1 MLSKAGLRKLT
12 IIGRKVKVE
21 FLLQD
26 LPAAGGKGSCRLCYL
41 LGGQEKEK
49 SWDIVFVSGGRQM
62 HFLQKL
68 EEAEEIEGI
77 VDCRIF
83 LPGGKEI
90 RGEADAVT
98 EEKQNVEKVGVKV
111 QIPDIEREKKPES
124 KSEERQL
131 KKSEEWKETKQKSR
145 SEECQ
150 MKKPESKSEECQM
163 KRSESKSEE
172 RQLKKSE
179 EWKETKQK
187 PKSEECQMKKPE
199 SKSEE
204 RQIKKTESDSEVA
217 PGDEE
222 RSQEMQ
228 NKSRVETKESRK
240 ETEIPEN
247 QVLYIQDLT
256 QLLSMGEKQRELYYN
271 SFLLHGYYQYR
282 HVVAGDGFI
291 GVPGN
296 FSQREAIAA
305 KMMGFPLFIEA
316 ENLQHCEIGEETRTE
331 MPQMGAYG
339 YFLCKVK

>member
-1 MLSKAGLRKLT
+1 MSEAGLRKLT
-12 IIGRKVKVE
+12 VMGRKVKVE

-98 EEKQNVEKVGVKV
+98 EEKQNVEETDVKM
-111 QIPDIEREKKPES
+111 QIPNIDREGKMNQ
-124 KSEERQL
+124 KSE
-131 KKSEEWKETKQKSR
+131 
-145 SEECQ
+145 
-150 MKKPESKSEECQM
+150 
-163 KRSESKSEE
+163 SEE

-187 PKSEECQMKKPE
+187 PKSEECQMKKSE
-199 SKSEE
+199 SESEE

-217 PGDEE
+217 LGDEE
-222 RSQEMQ
+222 RSQEAQ
-228 NKSRVETKESRK
+228 NKSCVETKESRK

>member
-1 MLSKAGLRKLT
+1 MFTQNKDYVYVYKGVQKLSKAGLRKLT
-12 IIGRKVKVE
+12 VMGRKVKVE

-26 LPAAGGKGSCRLCYL
+26 LPAIGGKGSCRLCYL

-90 RGEADAVT
+90 HGEADAVT
-98 EEKQNVEKVGVKV
+98 KEKQNVEAADARM
-111 QIPDIEREKKPES
+111 QIPDIDKEGKMKQKSE
-124 KSEERQL
+124 SEERQI
-131 KKSEEWKETKQKSR
+131 KKSEEWKETKQKS
-145 SEECQ
+145 
-150 MKKPESKSEECQM
+150 
-163 KRSESKSEE
+163 
-172 RQLKKSE
+172 
-179 EWKETKQK
+179 
-187 PKSEECQMKKPE
+187 KSEECQMKKSE

-204 RQIKKTESDSEVA
+204 RQIKKPESDSEVA

-222 RSQEMQ
+222 RSQETQ
-228 NKSRVETKESRK
+228 NKSRVEGKGSRK

-339 YFLCKVK
+339 YFLCEVK

>member
-12 IIGRKVKVE
+12 IMGRKVKVE

-26 LPAAGGKGSCRLCYL
+26 LAAAGGKGSCRLCYL

-62 HFLQKL
+62 QFLQKL
-68 EEAEEIEGI
+68 EEAEEMEGI

-98 EEKQNVEKVGVKV
+98 EEKQNVEAADARM
-111 QIPDIEREKKPES
+111 QIPDIDKEEKMKQ
-124 KSEERQL
+124 KSESEEHQI
-131 KKSEEWKETKQKSR
+131 KKSEEWKETKQKS
-145 SEECQ
+145 
-150 MKKPESKSEECQM
+150 KSEECQI
-163 KRSESKSEE
+163 
-172 RQLKKSE
+172 
-179 EWKETKQK
+179 
-187 PKSEECQMKKPE
+187 KKPE
-199 SKSEE
+199 S
-204 RQIKKTESDSEVA
+204 ESKVA

-240 ETEIPEN
+240 KTEIPEN
-247 QVLYIQDLT
+247 QVHYIQDLT

-316 ENLQHCEIGEETRTE
+316 ENLQHCEIGEESRAE

-339 YFLCKVK
+339 YFLCKVR

>member
-12 IIGRKVKVE
+12 VMGRKVKVE

-41 LGGQEKEK
+41 LGGQEREK

-62 HFLQKL
+62 QFLQKL
-68 EEAEEIEGI
+68 EEAEEMEGI

-98 EEKQNVEKVGVKV
+98 EEKQNVEETDVRM
-111 QIPDIEREKKPES
+111 QIPDIDKEGKMKQKPE
-124 KSEERQL
+124 SEERQI
-131 KKSEEWKETKQKSR
+131 KKSEESKETKQK
-145 SEECQ
+145 
-150 MKKPESKSEECQM
+150 SKSEECQM
-163 KRSESKSEE
+163 KKSESKSEE
-172 RQLKKSE
+172 
-179 EWKETKQK
+179 
-187 PKSEECQMKKPE
+187 CQIKKPE
-199 SKSEE
+199 S
-204 RQIKKTESDSEVA
+204 ESKVT

-316 ENLQHCEIGEETRTE
+316 ENLQHCEIGEESRAE

-339 YFLCKVK
+339 YFLCKVR

>member
-12 IIGRKVKVE
+12 VMGRKVKVE

-26 LPAAGGKGSCRLCYL
+26 LPAIGGKGSCRLRYL

-49 SWDIVFVSGGRQM
+49 SWDIVFVSGGRQI

-68 EEAEEIEGI
+68 EEAEEMEGI

-98 EEKQNVEKVGVKV
+98 EEKQNVEEMEVRM
-111 QIPDIEREKKPES
+111 QIPDID
-124 KSEERQL
+124 
-131 KKSEEWKETKQKSR
+131 KEGKMKQKSE
-145 SEECQ
+145 SEEHQ
-150 MKKPESKSEECQM
+150 I
-163 KRSESKSEE
+163 
-172 RQLKKSE
+172 KKSE

-187 PKSEECQMKKPE
+187 PKSEECQMKKSE

-204 RQIKKTESDSEVA
+204 CQIKKPESESKVA

-316 ENLQHCEIGEETRTE
+316 ENLQHCEIGEESRAE

-339 YFLCKVK
+339 YFLCKVR

>member
-12 IIGRKVKVE
+12 IMGRKVKVE

-26 LPAAGGKGSCRLCYL
+26 LPAIGGKGSCRLRYL

-49 SWDIVFVSGGRQM
+49 SWDIVFVSGGRQI

-68 EEAEEIEGI
+68 EEAEEMEGI

-98 EEKQNVEKVGVKV
+98 EEKQNVEEMDVRM
-111 QIPDIEREKKPES
+111 QIPDID
-124 KSEERQL
+124 
-131 KKSEEWKETKQKSR
+131 KEGKMKQKSE
-145 SEECQ
+145 SEEHQ
-150 MKKPESKSEECQM
+150 I
-163 KRSESKSEE
+163 
-172 RQLKKSE
+172 KKSE

-187 PKSEECQMKKPE
+187 PKSEECQMKKSE

-204 RQIKKTESDSEVA
+204 CQIKKPESESKVA

-228 NKSRVETKESRK
+228 NKSRVETKESKK

-316 ENLQHCEIGEETRTE
+316 ENLQHCEIGEESRAE

-339 YFLCKVK
+339 YFLCKVR

>member
-12 IIGRKVKVE
+12 VMGRKVKVE

-26 LPAAGGKGSCRLCYL
+26 LPAAGGKGSCRLRYL

-49 SWDIVFVSGGRQM
+49 SWDIVFVSGRWQM
-62 HFLQKL
+62 QFLQKL
-68 EEAEEIEGI
+68 EEAEEMEGI

-90 RGEADAVT
+90 RGEADVVT
-98 EEKQNVEKVGVKV
+98 EEKQNVEEADVRM
-111 QIPDIEREKKPES
+111 QIPDIDKEGKMKQKPES
-124 KSEERQL
+124 EEHQI
-131 KKSEEWKETKQKSR
+131 KKPEEWKETKQKS
-145 SEECQ
+145 
-150 MKKPESKSEECQM
+150 
-163 KRSESKSEE
+163 
-172 RQLKKSE
+172 
-179 EWKETKQK
+179 
-187 PKSEECQMKKPE
+187 KSEECQMKKSE

-204 RQIKKTESDSEVA
+204 CQIKKSESESKVA

-228 NKSRVETKESRK
+228 NKSRVESKESRK

-316 ENLQHCEIGEETRTE
+316 ENLQHCEIGEESRAE

-339 YFLCKVK
+339 YFLCKVR

>member
-12 IIGRKVKVE
+12 IMGRKVKVE

-26 LPAAGGKGSCRLCYL
+26 LPAAGGKGSCRLRYL

-62 HFLQKL
+62 QFLQKL
-68 EEAEEIEGI
+68 EEAEEMEGI

-83 LPGGKEI
+83 LPGGEEI
-90 RGEADAVT
+90 RGEADVVT
-98 EEKQNVEKVGVKV
+98 EEKQNVEEADVRM
-111 QIPDIEREKKPES
+111 QIPDIDKEGKMKQKPE
-124 KSEERQL
+124 SEERQI
-131 KKSEEWKETKQKSR
+131 KKSEEWKETKQKS
-145 SEECQ
+145 
-150 MKKPESKSEECQM
+150 
-163 KRSESKSEE
+163 
-172 RQLKKSE
+172 
-179 EWKETKQK
+179 
-187 PKSEECQMKKPE
+187 KSEECQMKKPE

-204 RQIKKTESDSEVA
+204 RQIKKPESESEVA

-240 ETEIPEN
+240 ESEIPEN

-316 ENLQHCEIGEETRTE
+316 ENLQHCEIGEESRAE

-339 YFLCKVK
+339 YFLCKVR

>member
-1 MLSKAGLRKLT
+1 MYKGEQMLSKAGLRKLT
-12 IIGRKVKVE
+12 IMGRKVKVE

-26 LPAAGGKGSCRLCYL
+26 LPAAGGKGSCRLRYL

-62 HFLQKL
+62 QFLQKL
-68 EEAEEIEGI
+68 EEAEEMEGI

-90 RGEADAVT
+90 RGEADVVK
-98 EEKQNVEKVGVKV
+98 EEKQNVEEADARM
-111 QIPDIEREKKPES
+111 QIPDIDKEGKMKQ
-124 KSEERQL
+124 KSESEEHQI
-131 KKSEEWKETKQKSR
+131 KKSEEWKETKQKS
-145 SEECQ
+145 
-150 MKKPESKSEECQM
+150 
-163 KRSESKSEE
+163 
-172 RQLKKSE
+172 
-179 EWKETKQK
+179 
-187 PKSEECQMKKPE
+187 KSEECQMKKSE

-204 RQIKKTESDSEVA
+204 CQIKKPESESKVA

-316 ENLQHCEIGEETRTE
+316 ENLQHCEIGEESRAE

-339 YFLCKVK
+339 YFLCKVR

>member
-12 IIGRKVKVE
+12 VMGRKVKVE

-26 LPAAGGKGSCRLCYL
+26 LPAAGGKGSCRLRYL

-62 HFLQKL
+62 QFFQKL
-68 EEAEEIEGI
+68 QEAEEMEGI

-98 EEKQNVEKVGVKV
+98 EEKQNVEETDVRM
-111 QIPDIEREKKPES
+111 QIPDIDKEGKMKQKPES
-124 KSEERQL
+124 EERRI
-131 KKSEEWKETKQKSR
+131 KKSEEWKETKQKS
-145 SEECQ
+145 
-150 MKKPESKSEECQM
+150 
-163 KRSESKSEE
+163 
-172 RQLKKSE
+172 
-179 EWKETKQK
+179 
-187 PKSEECQMKKPE
+187 KSEECQMKKPE

-204 RQIKKTESDSEVA
+204 RQIKKPESESEVA

-296 FSQREAIAA
+296 FSRREAIAA

-316 ENLQHCEIGEETRTE
+316 ENLQHCEIGEESRAE

-339 YFLCKVK
+339 YFLCKVR

>member
-12 IIGRKVKVE
+12 IMGRKVKVE

-26 LPAAGGKGSCRLCYL
+26 LAAAGGKGSCRLCYL

-49 SWDIVFVSGGRQM
+49 SWDLVFVSGGRQM
-62 HFLQKL
+62 QFLQKL
-68 EEAEEIEGI
+68 EEAEEMEGI

-98 EEKQNVEKVGVKV
+98 EEKQNVEAADARM
-111 QIPDIEREKKPES
+111 QIPDIDKEEKMKQ
-124 KSEERQL
+124 KSESEEHQI
-131 KKSEEWKETKQKSR
+131 KKSEEWKETKQKS
-145 SEECQ
+145 
-150 MKKPESKSEECQM
+150 KSEECQI
-163 KRSESKSEE
+163 
-172 RQLKKSE
+172 
-179 EWKETKQK
+179 
-187 PKSEECQMKKPE
+187 KKPE
-199 SKSEE
+199 S
-204 RQIKKTESDSEVA
+204 ESKVA

-240 ETEIPEN
+240 KTEIPEN

-316 ENLQHCEIGEETRTE
+316 ENLQHCEIGEESRAE

-339 YFLCKVK
+339 YFLCKVR

>member
-1 MLSKAGLRKLT
+1 MFTQKKDYVYVYKGEQMLSKAGLRKLT
-12 IIGRKVKVE
+12 IMGRKVKVE

-26 LPAAGGKGSCRLCYL
+26 LPAAGGKGSCRLRYL

-62 HFLQKL
+62 QFLQKL
-68 EEAEEIEGI
+68 EEAEEMEGI

-98 EEKQNVEKVGVKV
+98 EEKQNVEETDVRM
-111 QIPDIEREKKPES
+111 QIPDID
-124 KSEERQL
+124 
-131 KKSEEWKETKQKSR
+131 KEGKMKQ
-145 SEECQ
+145 
-150 MKKPESKSEECQM
+150 KPESKSEECQI
-163 KRSESKSEE
+163 
-172 RQLKKSE
+172 
-179 EWKETKQK
+179 
-187 PKSEECQMKKPE
+187 KKPE
-199 SKSEE
+199 S
-204 RQIKKTESDSEVA
+204 ESKVA

-222 RSQEMQ
+222 RSREMQ

-316 ENLQHCEIGEETRTE
+316 ENLQHCEIGEESRTE

-339 YFLCKVK
+339 YFLCKVR

>member
-1 MLSKAGLRKLT
+1 MFTQKKDYVYVYKGEQMLSKAGLRKLT

-26 LPAAGGKGSCRLCYL
+26 LPAAGGKGSCRLRYL

-49 SWDIVFVSGGRQM
+49 SWDIVFVSGRRQM
-62 HFLQKL
+62 QFLQKL
-68 EEAEEIEGI
+68 EEAEEMEGI

-90 RGEADAVT
+90 RGEADVVT
-98 EEKQNVEKVGVKV
+98 EEKQNVEETDVRV
-111 QIPDIEREKKPES
+111 QIPDIDKEERMKQ
-124 KSEERQL
+124 KSESEEHQI
-131 KKSEEWKETKQKSR
+131 KKSEEWKETKRKSKP
-145 SEECQ
+145 EECQ
-150 MKKPESKSEECQM
+150 IKKPES
-163 KRSESKSEE
+163 ESK
-172 RQLKKSE
+172 
-179 EWKETKQK
+179 
-187 PKSEECQMKKPE
+187 
-199 SKSEE
+199 
-204 RQIKKTESDSEVA
+204 VA

-316 ENLQHCEIGEETRTE
+316 ENLQHCEIGEESRTE

-339 YFLCKVK
+339 YFLCKVR

>member
-12 IIGRKVKVE
+12 IMGRKVKVE

-26 LPAAGGKGSCRLCYL
+26 LAAAGGKGSCRLCYL

-62 HFLQKL
+62 QFLQKL
-68 EEAEEIEGI
+68 EEAEEMEGI

-98 EEKQNVEKVGVKV
+98 EEKQNVEETDVRM
-111 QIPDIEREKKPES
+111 QIPDIDKEGKMKQKPES
-124 KSEERQL
+124 EEHQI
-131 KKSEEWKETKQKSR
+131 KKSEEWKETKQKSK

-150 MKKPESKSEECQM
+150 MKKPESKSEECQI
-163 KRSESKSEE
+163 
-172 RQLKKSE
+172 
-179 EWKETKQK
+179 
-187 PKSEECQMKKPE
+187 KKPE
-199 SKSEE
+199 SE
-204 RQIKKTESDSEVA
+204 SEVA

-228 NKSRVETKESRK
+228 NKSRAETKESRK

-316 ENLQHCEIGEETRTE
+316 ENLQHCEIGEESRAE

-339 YFLCKVK
+339 YFLCKVR

>member
-12 IIGRKVKVE
+12 VMGRKVKVE

-26 LPAAGGKGSCRLCYL
+26 LPAAGGKGSCRLRYL

-62 HFLQKL
+62 QFFQKL
-68 EEAEEIEGI
+68 QEAEEMEGI

-98 EEKQNVEKVGVKV
+98 EEKQNVEETDVRM
-111 QIPDIEREKKPES
+111 QIPDIDKEGKMKQKSE
-124 KSEERQL
+124 SEERRI
-131 KKSEEWKETKQKSR
+131 KKSEEWKETKQKS
-145 SEECQ
+145 
-150 MKKPESKSEECQM
+150 
-163 KRSESKSEE
+163 
-172 RQLKKSE
+172 
-179 EWKETKQK
+179 
-187 PKSEECQMKKPE
+187 KSEECQMKKPE
-199 SKSEE
+199 SE
-204 RQIKKTESDSEVA
+204 SEVA

-240 ETEIPEN
+240 ETEIPEIV
-247 QVLYIQDLT
+247 VLYIQDLT

-316 ENLQHCEIGEETRTE
+316 ENLQHCEIGEESRAE

-339 YFLCKVK
+339 YFLCKVR

>member
-1 MLSKAGLRKLT
+1 MFTQKKDYVYVYKGVQKLSEAGLRKLT
-12 IIGRKVKVE
+12 VMGRKVKVE

-62 HFLQKL
+62 QFLQKL
-68 EEAEEIEGI
+68 EEAEEMEGI

-90 RGEADAVT
+90 HGEADAVT
-98 EEKQNVEKVGVKV
+98 EEKQNVEETDVRM
-111 QIPDIEREKKPES
+111 QIPDIDK
-124 KSEERQL
+124 
-131 KKSEEWKETKQKSR
+131 
-145 SEECQ
+145 ECQ
-150 MKKPESKSEECQM
+150 MKKS
-163 KRSESKSEE
+163 
-172 RQLKKSE
+172 
-179 EWKETKQK
+179 
-187 PKSEECQMKKPE
+187 E

-204 RQIKKTESDSEVA
+204 RQIKKPESDSEVA

-222 RSQEMQ
+222 RSQEAQ
-228 NKSRVETKESRK
+228 NKSRVETKGSRK

>member
-12 IIGRKVKVE
+12 IMGRKVKVE

-26 LPAAGGKGSCRLCYL
+26 LPAAGGKGSCRLRYL

-62 HFLQKL
+62 QFLQKL
-68 EEAEEIEGI
+68 EEAEEMEGI

-90 RGEADAVT
+90 RGEADVVT
-98 EEKQNVEKVGVKV
+98 EEKQNVEEADVRM
-111 QIPDIEREKKPES
+111 QIPDIDKEGKMKQKPES
-124 KSEERQL
+124 EEGQI
-131 KKSEEWKETKQKSR
+131 KKSEEWKETKQKS
-145 SEECQ
+145 
-150 MKKPESKSEECQM
+150 
-163 KRSESKSEE
+163 
-172 RQLKKSE
+172 
-179 EWKETKQK
+179 
-187 PKSEECQMKKPE
+187 KSEECQMKKPE

-204 RQIKKTESDSEVA
+204 RQIKKPESESEVA

-240 ETEIPEN
+240 ESEIPEN

-316 ENLQHCEIGEETRTE
+316 ENLQHCEIGEESRAE

-339 YFLCKVK
+339 YFLCKVR

>member
-1 MLSKAGLRKLT
+1 MYKGVQKLSEAGLRKLT
-12 IIGRKVKVE
+12 VMGRKVKVE

-62 HFLQKL
+62 QFLQKL

-98 EEKQNVEKVGVKV
+98 EEKQNVEETDVKM
-111 QIPDIEREKKPES
+111 QIPNIDREGKMNQ
-124 KSEERQL
+124 KSE
-131 KKSEEWKETKQKSR
+131 
-145 SEECQ
+145 
-150 MKKPESKSEECQM
+150 
-163 KRSESKSEE
+163 SEE

-204 RQIKKTESDSEVA
+204 RQIKKPESDSEVA

-222 RSQEMQ
+222 RSQETQ

>member
-12 IIGRKVKVE
+12 IMGRKVKVE

-26 LPAAGGKGSCRLCYL
+26 LPAAGGKGSCRLRYL

-62 HFLQKL
+62 QFLQKL
-68 EEAEEIEGI
+68 EEAEEMEGI

-90 RGEADAVT
+90 RGEADVVT
-98 EEKQNVEKVGVKV
+98 EEKQNVEEADVRM
-111 QIPDIEREKKPES
+111 QIPDIDKEGKMKQKPE
-124 KSEERQL
+124 SEERQI
-131 KKSEEWKETKQKSR
+131 KKSEEWKETKQKS
-145 SEECQ
+145 
-150 MKKPESKSEECQM
+150 
-163 KRSESKSEE
+163 
-172 RQLKKSE
+172 
-179 EWKETKQK
+179 
-187 PKSEECQMKKPE
+187 KSEECQMKKPE

-204 RQIKKTESDSEVA
+204 RQIKKPESESEVA

-240 ETEIPEN
+240 ESEIPEN

-316 ENLQHCEIGEETRTE
+316 ENLQHCEIGEESRAE
-331 MPQMGAYG
+331 MSQIGAYG
-339 YFLCKVK
+339 YFLCKVR

>member
-12 IIGRKVKVE
+12 VMGRKVKVE

-26 LPAAGGKGSCRLCYL
+26 LPAAGGKGSCRLRYL

-62 HFLQKL
+62 QFLQKL
-68 EEAEEIEGI
+68 EEAEEMEGI

-98 EEKQNVEKVGVKV
+98 EEKQNVEEADVRM
-111 QIPDIEREKKPES
+111 QIPDIDKEGKMKQKPE
-124 KSEERQL
+124 SEERQI
-131 KKSEEWKETKQKSR
+131 KKSEEWKETKQKS
-145 SEECQ
+145 
-150 MKKPESKSEECQM
+150 KSEECQI
-163 KRSESKSEE
+163 
-172 RQLKKSE
+172 
-179 EWKETKQK
+179 
-187 PKSEECQMKKPE
+187 KKPE
-199 SKSEE
+199 S
-204 RQIKKTESDSEVA
+204 ESKVV

-247 QVLYIQDLT
+247 LVLYIQDLT

-339 YFLCKVK
+339 YFLCKVR

>member
-1 MLSKAGLRKLT
+1 MFTQKKDYVYVYKGVQKLSEAGLRKLT
-12 IIGRKVKVE
+12 VMGRKVKVE

-26 LPAAGGKGSCRLCYL
+26 LPAIGGKGSCRLCYL

-62 HFLQKL
+62 QFLQKL

-98 EEKQNVEKVGVKV
+98 EEKQNVEETDVKM
-111 QIPDIEREKKPES
+111 QIPNIDREGKMNQKSE
-124 KSEERQL
+124 SEERQI
-131 KKSEEWKETKQKSR
+131 KKSEEWKETKQNPKSK
-145 SEECQ
+145 ECQ
-150 MKKPESKSEECQM
+150 MKKS
-163 KRSESKSEE
+163 
-172 RQLKKSE
+172 
-179 EWKETKQK
+179 
-187 PKSEECQMKKPE
+187 E

-204 RQIKKTESDSEVA
+204 RQIKKPKSDSEVA
-217 PGDEE
+217 PGDAE
-222 RSQEMQ
+222 RSQETQ

>member
-12 IIGRKVKVE
+12 IMGRKVKVE

-26 LPAAGGKGSCRLCYL
+26 LPAAGGKGSCRLRYL

-62 HFLQKL
+62 QFLQKL
-68 EEAEEIEGI
+68 EEAEEMEGI

-90 RGEADAVT
+90 RGEADVVT
-98 EEKQNVEKVGVKV
+98 EEKQNVEEADVRM
-111 QIPDIEREKKPES
+111 QIPDIDKEGKMKQKPE
-124 KSEERQL
+124 SEERQI
-131 KKSEEWKETKQKSR
+131 KKSEEWKETKQKS
-145 SEECQ
+145 
-150 MKKPESKSEECQM
+150 
-163 KRSESKSEE
+163 
-172 RQLKKSE
+172 
-179 EWKETKQK
+179 
-187 PKSEECQMKKPE
+187 KSEECQMKKPE

-204 RQIKKTESDSEVA
+204 RQIKKPESESEVA

-240 ETEIPEN
+240 ESEIPEN

-316 ENLQHCEIGEETRTE
+316 ENLQHCEIGEETRAE

-339 YFLCKVK
+339 YFLCKVR

>member
-12 IIGRKVKVE
+12 VMGRKVKVE

-26 LPAAGGKGSCRLCYL
+26 LPAAGGKGSCRLRYL

-62 HFLQKL
+62 QFLQKL
-68 EEAEEIEGI
+68 EEAEEMEGI

-98 EEKQNVEKVGVKV
+98 EEKQNVEEADVRM
-111 QIPDIEREKKPES
+111 QIPDIDKEGKMKQKPES
-124 KSEERQL
+124 EEHQI
-131 KKSEEWKETKQKSR
+131 KKSEEWKETKQKS
-145 SEECQ
+145 
-150 MKKPESKSEECQM
+150 KSEECQI
-163 KRSESKSEE
+163 
-172 RQLKKSE
+172 
-179 EWKETKQK
+179 
-187 PKSEECQMKKPE
+187 KKPE
-199 SKSEE
+199 S
-204 RQIKKTESDSEVA
+204 ESKVA

-316 ENLQHCEIGEETRTE
+316 ENLQHCEIGEESRAE

-339 YFLCKVK
+339 YFLCKVR

>member
-12 IIGRKVKVE
+12 IMGRKVKVE

-26 LPAAGGKGSCRLCYL
+26 LPAI
-41 LGGQEKEK
+41 GGQEKEK
-49 SWDIVFVSGGRQM
+49 SWDIVFVSGGRQI

-68 EEAEEIEGI
+68 EEAEEMEGI

-98 EEKQNVEKVGVKV
+98 EEKQNVEEMDVRM
-111 QIPDIEREKKPES
+111 QIPDID
-124 KSEERQL
+124 
-131 KKSEEWKETKQKSR
+131 KEGKMKQKSE
-145 SEECQ
+145 SEEHQ
-150 MKKPESKSEECQM
+150 I
-163 KRSESKSEE
+163 
-172 RQLKKSE
+172 KKSE

-187 PKSEECQMKKPE
+187 PKSEECQMKKSE

-204 RQIKKTESDSEVA
+204 CQIKKPESESKVA

-316 ENLQHCEIGEETRTE
+316 ENLQHCEIGEESRAE

-339 YFLCKVK
+339 YFLCKVR

>member
-12 IIGRKVKVE
+12 VMGRKVKVE

-26 LPAAGGKGSCRLCYL
+26 LPAIGGKGSCRLRYL

-62 HFLQKL
+62 QFLQKL
-68 EEAEEIEGI
+68 EEAEEMEGI

-98 EEKQNVEKVGVKV
+98 EEKQNVEEADVRM
-111 QIPDIEREKKPES
+111 QIPDIDKEGKMKQ
-124 KSEERQL
+124 KSESEEHQI
-131 KKSEEWKETKQKSR
+131 KKSEEWKETKQKS
-145 SEECQ
+145 
-150 MKKPESKSEECQM
+150 
-163 KRSESKSEE
+163 
-172 RQLKKSE
+172 
-179 EWKETKQK
+179 
-187 PKSEECQMKKPE
+187 KSEECQMKKSK

-204 RQIKKTESDSEVA
+204 CQIKKPESESEVA

-316 ENLQHCEIGEETRTE
+316 ENLQHCEIGEESRAE

-339 YFLCKVK
+339 YFLCKVR

>member
-1 MLSKAGLRKLT
+1 MFTQKKDYVYVYKGVQKLSEAGLRKLT
-12 IIGRKVKVE
+12 VMGRKVKVE

-26 LPAAGGKGSCRLCYL
+26 LLAIGGKGSCRLCYL

-62 HFLQKL
+62 QFLQKL

-90 RGEADAVT
+90 HGEADAVT
-98 EEKQNVEKVGVKV
+98 EEKKNVEETDVRM
-111 QIPDIEREKKPES
+111 QIPDIDK
-124 KSEERQL
+124 
-131 KKSEEWKETKQKSR
+131 
-145 SEECQ
+145 ECQ
-150 MKKPESKSEECQM
+150 MKKS
-163 KRSESKSEE
+163 
-172 RQLKKSE
+172 
-179 EWKETKQK
+179 
-187 PKSEECQMKKPE
+187 E

-204 RQIKKTESDSEVA
+204 RQIKKPESDSEAA

-222 RSQEMQ
+222 RSQETQ
-228 NKSRVETKESRK
+228 NKSRVEGKGSRK

>member
-1 MLSKAGLRKLT
+1 MYKGVQKLSEAGLRKLT
-12 IIGRKVKVE
+12 VMGRKVKVE

-26 LPAAGGKGSCRLCYL
+26 LPAIGGKGSCRLCYL

-62 HFLQKL
+62 QFLQKL

-90 RGEADAVT
+90 HGEADAVT
-98 EEKQNVEKVGVKV
+98 EEKQNVEETDVRM
-111 QIPDIEREKKPES
+111 QIPDIDKEGKMKQKSE
-124 KSEERQL
+124 SEERQT
-131 KKSEEWKETKQKSR
+131 KKSEEWKETR
-145 SEECQ
+145 
-150 MKKPESKSEECQM
+150 
-163 KRSESKSEE
+163 
-172 RQLKKSE
+172 
-179 EWKETKQK
+179 QK
-187 PKSEECQMKKPE
+187 PKSEECQMKK
-199 SKSEE
+199 S
-204 RQIKKTESDSEVA
+204 ESDSEAA
-217 PGDEE
+217 PGDAE
-222 RSQEMQ
+222 RSQETQ

>member
-1 MLSKAGLRKLT
+1 MYKGEQMLSKAGLRKLT
-12 IIGRKVKVE
+12 IMGRKVKVE

-26 LPAAGGKGSCRLCYL
+26 LAAAGGKGSCRLCYL

-62 HFLQKL
+62 QFLQKL
-68 EEAEEIEGI
+68 EEAEEMEGI

-98 EEKQNVEKVGVKV
+98 EEKQNVEAADARM
-111 QIPDIEREKKPES
+111 QIPDIDKEEKMKQ
-124 KSEERQL
+124 KSESEEHQI
-131 KKSEEWKETKQKSR
+131 KKSEEWKETKQKS
-145 SEECQ
+145 
-150 MKKPESKSEECQM
+150 KSEECQI
-163 KRSESKSEE
+163 
-172 RQLKKSE
+172 
-179 EWKETKQK
+179 
-187 PKSEECQMKKPE
+187 KKPE
-199 SKSEE
+199 S
-204 RQIKKTESDSEVA
+204 ESKVA

-240 ETEIPEN
+240 KTEIPEN

-316 ENLQHCEIGEETRTE
+316 ENLQHCEIGEESRAE

-339 YFLCKVK
+339 YFLCKVR

>member
-12 IIGRKVKVE
+12 VMGRKVKVE

-26 LPAAGGKGSCRLCYL
+26 LPAAGGKGSCRLRYL

-62 HFLQKL
+62 QFFQKL
-68 EEAEEIEGI
+68 QEAEEMEGI

-98 EEKQNVEKVGVKV
+98 EEKQNVEETDVRM
-111 QIPDIEREKKPES
+111 QIPDIDKEGKMKQKPES
-124 KSEERQL
+124 EERRI
-131 KKSEEWKETKQKSR
+131 KKSEEWKETKQKS
-145 SEECQ
+145 
-150 MKKPESKSEECQM
+150 
-163 KRSESKSEE
+163 
-172 RQLKKSE
+172 
-179 EWKETKQK
+179 
-187 PKSEECQMKKPE
+187 KSEECQMKKPE

-204 RQIKKTESDSEVA
+204 RQIKKPESESEVA

-316 ENLQHCEIGEETRTE
+316 ENLQHCEIGEESRAE

-339 YFLCKVK
+339 YFLCKVR

>member
-12 IIGRKVKVE
+12 IMGRKVKVE

-49 SWDIVFVSGGRQM
+49 SWDIVFVSGRRQM
-62 HFLQKL
+62 QFLQKL
-68 EEAEEIEGI
+68 EEAEEMEGI

-98 EEKQNVEKVGVKV
+98 EEKQNVEEADVRM
-111 QIPDIEREKKPES
+111 QIPDIDKEGKMKQKPE
-124 KSEERQL
+124 SEERQI
-131 KKSEEWKETKQKSR
+131 KKSEEWKETKQKS
-145 SEECQ
+145 
-150 MKKPESKSEECQM
+150 
-163 KRSESKSEE
+163 
-172 RQLKKSE
+172 
-179 EWKETKQK
+179 
-187 PKSEECQMKKPE
+187 KSEECQMKKPE

-204 RQIKKTESDSEVA
+204 RQIKKPESESEVA

-316 ENLQHCEIGEETRTE
+316 ENLQHCEIGEESRTE

-339 YFLCKVK
+339 YFLCKVR

>member
-1 MLSKAGLRKLT
+1 MFTQKKDYVYVYKGVQKLSEAGLRKLT
-12 IIGRKVKVE
+12 VMGRKVKVE

-26 LPAAGGKGSCRLCYL
+26 LPTAGGKGSCRLCYL

-49 SWDIVFVSGGRQM
+49 SWDIVFVSSGRQM
-62 HFLQKL
+62 QFLQKL

-98 EEKQNVEKVGVKV
+98 EEKQNVEETDVRM
-111 QIPDIEREKKPES
+111 QIPDIDK
-124 KSEERQL
+124 
-131 KKSEEWKETKQKSR
+131 
-145 SEECQ
+145 ECQ
-150 MKKPESKSEECQM
+150 MKK
-163 KRSESKSEE
+163 SESKSEE
-172 RQLKKSE
+172 
-179 EWKETKQK
+179 W
-187 PKSEECQMKKPE
+187 
-199 SKSEE
+199 
-204 RQIKKTESDSEVA
+204 QIKKPESDSEVA

-222 RSQEMQ
+222 RSQETQ
-228 NKSRVETKESRK
+228 NKSRVEGKGSRK

>member
-12 IIGRKVKVE
+12 IMGRKVKVE

-26 LPAAGGKGSCRLCYL
+26 LPAAGGKGSCRLRYL

-62 HFLQKL
+62 QFLQKL
-68 EEAEEIEGI
+68 EEAEEMEGI

-98 EEKQNVEKVGVKV
+98 EEKQNVEETDVRM
-111 QIPDIEREKKPES
+111 QIPDID
-124 KSEERQL
+124 
-131 KKSEEWKETKQKSR
+131 KEGKMKQKSE
-145 SEECQ
+145 SEEHQ
-150 MKKPESKSEECQM
+150 I
-163 KRSESKSEE
+163 
-172 RQLKKSE
+172 KKSE

-187 PKSEECQMKKPE
+187 PKSEECQMKKSE

-204 RQIKKTESDSEVA
+204 CQIKKPESESKVA

-316 ENLQHCEIGEETRTE
+316 ENLQHCEIGEESRAE

-339 YFLCKVK
+339 YFLCKVR

>member
-12 IIGRKVKVE
+12 VMGRKVKVE

-26 LPAAGGKGSCRLCYL
+26 LPAIGGKGSCRLRYL

-62 HFLQKL
+62 QFLQKL
-68 EEAEEIEGI
+68 EEAEEMEGI

-90 RGEADAVT
+90 RGEADVVT
-98 EEKQNVEKVGVKV
+98 EEKQNVEEADVRM
-111 QIPDIEREKKPES
+111 QIPDIDKEGKMKQ
-124 KSEERQL
+124 KSESEEHQI
-131 KKSEEWKETKQKSR
+131 KKSEEWKETKQKS
-145 SEECQ
+145 
-150 MKKPESKSEECQM
+150 KSEECQI
-163 KRSESKSEE
+163 
-172 RQLKKSE
+172 
-179 EWKETKQK
+179 
-187 PKSEECQMKKPE
+187 KKPE
-199 SKSEE
+199 S
-204 RQIKKTESDSEVA
+204 ESKVA

-240 ETEIPEN
+240 KTEIPEN

-316 ENLQHCEIGEETRTE
+316 ENLQHCEIGEESRAE

-339 YFLCKVK
+339 YFLCKVR

>member
-12 IIGRKVKVE
+12 IMGRKVKVE

-26 LPAAGGKGSCRLCYL
+26 LPAAGGKGSCRLRYL

-49 SWDIVFVSGGRQM
+49 NWDIVFVSGGRQM

-68 EEAEEIEGI
+68 EEAEEMEGI

-90 RGEADAVT
+90 RGEADVVT
-98 EEKQNVEKVGVKV
+98 EEKQNVEEADVRM
-111 QIPDIEREKKPES
+111 QIPDIDKEGKMKQKPE
-124 KSEERQL
+124 SEERQI
-131 KKSEEWKETKQKSR
+131 KKSEEWKETKQKS
-145 SEECQ
+145 
-150 MKKPESKSEECQM
+150 
-163 KRSESKSEE
+163 
-172 RQLKKSE
+172 
-179 EWKETKQK
+179 
-187 PKSEECQMKKPE
+187 KSEECQMKKPE

-204 RQIKKTESDSEVA
+204 RQIKKPESESEVA

-240 ETEIPEN
+240 ESEIPEN

-316 ENLQHCEIGEETRTE
+316 ENLQHCEIGEESRAE

-339 YFLCKVK
+339 YFLCKVR

>member
-12 IIGRKVKVE
+12 IMGRKVKVE

-26 LPAAGGKGSCRLCYL
+26 LPAIGGKGSCRLRYL

-49 SWDIVFVSGGRQM
+49 SWDIVFVSGGRQI

-68 EEAEEIEGI
+68 EEAEEMEGI

-98 EEKQNVEKVGVKV
+98 EEKQNVEEADVRM
-111 QIPDIEREKKPES
+111 QIPDIDKEGKMKQKPES
-124 KSEERQL
+124 EERQIKKSEER
-131 KKSEEWKETKQKSR
+131 KETKQK
-145 SEECQ
+145 
-150 MKKPESKSEECQM
+150 SKSEECQM
-163 KRSESKSEE
+163 KKSESKSEE
-172 RQLKKSE
+172 
-179 EWKETKQK
+179 
-187 PKSEECQMKKPE
+187 CQIKKPE
-199 SKSEE
+199 S
-204 RQIKKTESDSEVA
+204 ESKVA

-240 ETEIPEN
+240 KTEIPEN

-316 ENLQHCEIGEETRTE
+316 ENLQHCEIGEESRAE

-339 YFLCKVK
+339 YFLCKVR

>member
-1 MLSKAGLRKLT
+1 MFTQKKDYVYVYKEVQKLSEAGLRKLT
-12 IIGRKVKVE
+12 VMGRKVKVE

-26 LPAAGGKGSCRLCYL
+26 LPAIGGKGSCRLCYL

-90 RGEADAVT
+90 HGEADAVT
-98 EEKQNVEKVGVKV
+98 EKKQNVEETDVRM
-111 QIPDIEREKKPES
+111 QIPNIDREGKMNQ
-124 KSEERQL
+124 KSE
-131 KKSEEWKETKQKSR
+131 
-145 SEECQ
+145 
-150 MKKPESKSEECQM
+150 
-163 KRSESKSEE
+163 SEE

-187 PKSEECQMKKPE
+187 PKSEECQMKISE

>member
-12 IIGRKVKVE
+12 VMGRKVKVE

-62 HFLQKL
+62 QFLQKL
-68 EEAEEIEGI
+68 EEAEEMEGI

-98 EEKQNVEKVGVKV
+98 EEKQNVEEADVRM
-111 QIPDIEREKKPES
+111 QIPDIDKEGKMKQKPES
-124 KSEERQL
+124 EEHQI
-131 KKSEEWKETKQKSR
+131 
-145 SEECQ
+145 
-150 MKKPESKSEECQM
+150 
-163 KRSESKSEE
+163 
-172 RQLKKSE
+172 KKSE

-187 PKSEECQMKKPE
+187 PKSEECQIKKPE
-199 SKSEE
+199 S
-204 RQIKKTESDSEVA
+204 ESKVA

-316 ENLQHCEIGEETRTE
+316 ENLQHCEIGEESRAE

-339 YFLCKVK
+339 YFLCKVR

>member
-1 MLSKAGLRKLT
+1 MYKGVQKLSEAGLRKLT
-12 IIGRKVKVE
+12 VMGRKVKVE

-26 LPAAGGKGSCRLCYL
+26 LPAIGGKGSCRLCYL

-90 RGEADAVT
+90 HGEADAVT
-98 EEKQNVEKVGVKV
+98 EEKQNVEETDVRM
-111 QIPDIEREKKPES
+111 QIPDID
-124 KSEERQL
+124 
-131 KKSEEWKETKQKSR
+131 KEGKMKQKS
-145 SEECQ
+145 
-150 MKKPESKSEECQM
+150 
-163 KRSESKSEE
+163 
-172 RQLKKSE
+172 
-179 EWKETKQK
+179 
-187 PKSEECQMKKPE
+187 E

-204 RQIKKTESDSEVA
+204 RQIKKTESDSEAA
-217 PGDEE
+217 PGDAE
-222 RSQEMQ
+222 RSQETQ

-282 HVVAGDGFI
+282 HVVAGEGFI